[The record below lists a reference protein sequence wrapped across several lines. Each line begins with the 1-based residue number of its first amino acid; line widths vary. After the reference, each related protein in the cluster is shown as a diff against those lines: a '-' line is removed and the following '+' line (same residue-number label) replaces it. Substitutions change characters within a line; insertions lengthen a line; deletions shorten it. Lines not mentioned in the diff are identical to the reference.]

1 MLQKFGFTQYESQV
15 YEAIF
20 AQDVP
25 LDATSIV
32 NYSNVPKAKIYE
44 VLNRLIDKGTV
55 LTTMHGKK
63 KLYMAVDL
71 QSIIL
76 KIRADFEKDI
86 EELKT
91 YKIKRTFTDEHIWT
105 LKDASSIASNIE
117 QLIEEADSSI
127 LFLAWNEQ
135 MEKYRELL
143 ERKEAEGVYVEVLA
157 VGGLQTSLT
166 RKYSLIP
173 MLEDSKLEPSQ
184 LIIVDH
190 GYLLFAGIEHD
201 SWKAIKTTSKP
212 IVKAMTDYFYH
223 DVALT
228 QITKKY
234 GDQLLQDEEIARLLA
249 RLIY

>member
-20 AQDVP
+20 AQDQP

-32 NYSNVPKAKIYE
+32 NSSNVPKAKIYE

-105 LKDASSIASNIE
+105 LKDASSIAANIE

-135 MEKYRELL
+135 MDQYRELL
-143 ERKEAEGVYVEVLA
+143 EQKEAEGVHVEVLA
-157 VGGLQTSLT
+157 VGGLQSSLT
-166 RKYSLIP
+166 HKYSLIP

-184 LIIVDH
+184 LIIVDYA
-190 GYLLFAGIEHD
+190 YLLFAGIEHD

>member
-20 AQDVP
+20 AQDAP

-143 ERKEAEGVYVEVLA
+143 EKKEAQGVHVEVLA

-166 RKYSLIP
+166 HKYSLIP
-173 MLEDSKLEPSQ
+173 MLEDNKLEPSQ

-190 GYLLFAGIEHD
+190 EYLLFAGIEHD

-212 IVKAMTDYFYH
+212 IVKALTDYFYH

-228 QITKKY
+228 QITKKF
-234 GDQLLQDEEIARLLA
+234 GDHLLQDEEIARLLA

>member
-20 AQDVP
+20 AQGEP

-32 NYSNVPKAKIYE
+32 NHSNVPKAKIYE
-44 VLNRLIDKGTV
+44 VLNRLIDKGII

-76 KIRADFEKDI
+76 KIRSDFEKDM
-86 EELKT
+86 EELNT

-117 QLIEEADSSI
+117 QLIEEAGSSI

-143 ERKEAEGVYVEVLA
+143 EQKEKAGVYVEVLA

-166 RKYSLIP
+166 HKYSLIP
-173 MLEDSKLEPSQ
+173 IIEANKLELSQ
-184 LIIVDH
+184 LLIVDH
-190 GYLLFAGIEHD
+190 AYLLFAGIEHD
-201 SWKAIKTTSKP
+201 SWKAIKTMSKP

-234 GDQLLQDEEIARLLA
+234 GEQLLQDEEIARLLA

>member
-20 AQDVP
+20 AQDEP

-55 LTTMHGKK
+55 LTTMDGKK

-71 QSIIL
+71 QSIIH
-76 KIRADFEKDI
+76 KIKADFEKDI
-86 EELKT
+86 EELKS

-105 LKDASSIASNIE
+105 LKDESSIASNIE

-127 LFLAWNEQ
+127 LFLAWNER

-143 ERKEAEGVYVEVLA
+143 EQKEKQGVYVEVLA
-157 VGGLQTSLT
+157 VGGMETSLN
-166 RKYSLIP
+166 RIYSLIP
-173 MLEDSKLEPSQ
+173 LLDAPEPSQ
-184 LIIVDH
+184 LLIVDH
-190 GYLLFAGIEHD
+190 AYLLFAGVEHD
-201 SWKAIKTTSKP
+201 SWRAIKTMSKP

-234 GDQLLQDEEIARLLA
+234 GDQLLQDAEIERLLT

>member
-20 AQDVP
+20 AQDSP

-44 VLNRLIDKGTV
+44 VLNRLIDKGIV

-143 ERKEAEGVYVEVLA
+143 EQKEAEGVHVEVLA
-157 VGGLQTSLT
+157 VGGLQTSLAH
-166 RKYSLIP
+166 KYSLIP
-173 MLEDSKLEPSQ
+173 MLEDSNLEPSQ

>member
-20 AQDVP
+20 AQDAP

-44 VLNRLIDKGTV
+44 VLNRLFDKGTV

-143 ERKEAEGVYVEVLA
+143 EQKEAEGVHVEVLA
-157 VGGLQTSLT
+157 VGGLQTSLAH
-166 RKYSLIP
+166 KYSLIP
-173 MLEDSKLEPSQ
+173 MLEDSNLEPSQ

>member
-20 AQDVP
+20 AQDAP

-32 NYSNVPKAKIYE
+32 SYSNVPKAKIYE

-105 LKDASSIASNIE
+105 LKDATSIASNIE

-143 ERKEAEGVYVEVLA
+143 EQKEAEGVHVEVLA
-157 VGGLQTSLT
+157 VGGLQTSLAH
-166 RKYSLIP
+166 KYSLIP
-173 MLEDSKLEPSQ
+173 MLEDSNLEPSQ

>member
-20 AQDVP
+20 AQDAP

-105 LKDASSIASNIE
+105 LKDATSIASNIE

-143 ERKEAEGVYVEVLA
+143 EQKEAEGVHVEVLA
-157 VGGLQTSLT
+157 VGGLQTSLAH
-166 RKYSLIP
+166 KYSLIP
-173 MLEDSKLEPSQ
+173 MLEDSNLEPSQ

>member
-20 AQDVP
+20 AQDSP

-44 VLNRLIDKGTV
+44 VLNRLIDKGIV

-157 VGGLQTSLT
+157 VGGLQTSLAH
-166 RKYSLIP
+166 KYSLIP
-173 MLEDSKLEPSQ
+173 MLEDSNLEPSQ

>member
-15 YEAIF
+15 YEAIL
-20 AQDVP
+20 AQDEP
-25 LDATSIV
+25 LDATTIV
-32 NYSNVPKAKIYE
+32 STSNVPKAKIYE
-44 VLNRLIDKGTV
+44 VLNRMIDKGIV
-55 LTTMHGKK
+55 LTTMDGKK

-71 QSIIL
+71 QAVIH
-76 KIRADFEKDI
+76 KIKLDFDKDI
-86 EELKT
+86 ETLKQ

-105 LKDASSIASNIE
+105 LKDESSIASNIE

-127 LFLAWNEQ
+127 LFLAWNERL
-135 MEKYRELL
+135 ERYRGLL
-143 ERKEAEGVYVEVLA
+143 EQKEKQGVYVEVLA
-157 VGGLQTSLT
+157 VGGLESTLT

-173 MLEDSKLEPSQ
+173 LLDAPEPSQ
-184 LIIVDH
+184 LLIVDH
-190 GYLLFAGIEHD
+190 AYLLFAGLENE
-201 SWKAIKTTSKP
+201 SWKAIKTMSKP

-234 GDQLLQDEEIARLLA
+234 GDQLLQDEEIERLLT